1 MNNDQKIS
9 VREKLSVLRETGDE
23 EAPNHDVLSLG
34 PLGVANIELISP

>member
-23 EAPNHDVLSLG
+23 EAPNRDDLSLG
-34 PLGVANIELISP
+34 SLRVASIELISP

>member
-23 EAPNHDVLSLG
+23 EAPNRDVLSLA
-34 PLGVANIELISP
+34 PLRVASIELISP